1 MADVSEED
9 MQAAVAS
16 GVLDERQAA
25 RLKAFADAR
34 AGFREQ
40 MPKDDEPFEFFRG
53 FGEIFISVGLMLLLG
68 AVATLAPVDTLTGG
82 GLGYGVVMAIG
93 LGLSVA
99 LTGYFARRRRM
110 SLPSI
115 VLTSWF
121 AYFLASLVVV
131 GFLSFDWQI
140 QDIKRF
146 GGLAACL
153 AAAAGMAVYYL
164 AFRVPFTMLPLGL
177 FVFAFILAASLN
189 LTEFNDV
196 LDDPATVVFDLAQS
210 PGPAAAMLIFG
221 LLAFAA
227 AIWFDLKDPYRL
239 SRHSATAFW
248 LHVLAAPALVNTI
261 CLTLYNVGGA
271 VGYLAATLAFFVM
284 AALALI
290 VDRRSFLLSGV
301 AYFGLAIYTA
311 FSAVGGDSFLTTTL
325 TVGGLGAGMA
335 ALGAQWPRVRSAFMA
350 ALPDFPGKQRLPPY

>member
-196 LDDPATVVFDLAQS
+196 LDDPATVVFDLA
-210 PGPAAAMLIFG
+210 
-221 LLAFAA
+221 
-227 AIWFDLKDPYRL
+227 
-239 SRHSATAFW
+239 
-248 LHVLAAPALVNTI
+248 
-261 CLTLYNVGGA
+261 
-271 VGYLAATLAFFVM
+271 
-284 AALALI
+284 
-290 VDRRSFLLSGV
+290 
-301 AYFGLAIYTA
+301 
-311 FSAVGGDSFLTTTL
+311 
-325 TVGGLGAGMA
+325 
-335 ALGAQWPRVRSAFMA
+335 
-350 ALPDFPGKQRLPPY
+350 